1 MPQLHLLKQTTDAR
15 FEVVVVDNA
24 SDDTT
29 PEVVRRHAE
38 SDPRIR
44 RVEET
49 VVGLSRAKNAGISN
63 ARGEL
68 LLFTDDDVVLVDS
81 WVAAYVDFFRTSRPG
96 PVLAGGPVLPI
107 AHDLSAWPAWITAS
121 GTVELPRLYHGEVPR
136 RLGEF
141 EWLWG
146 GNMAAPRRLFDAIG
160 GFDESIGVSGVQR
173 GTFEDVELV
182 QRVVAH
188 GGECWYVPAAVIYH
202 RTAAEATRPRVVAGK
217 AFTRGANDVLRHRRG
232 SHYRAVATRADK
244 AASSSNRDSPDAG
257 GVDGVGGC
265 LPHDGPCVRLRAC
278 APLVH
283 GRPAGARSRRP
294 TLSRARGRSPAV
306 GWRCSAVSLGS
317 QPFRGAEAPP

>member
-1 MPQLHLLKQTTDAR
+1 
-15 FEVVVVDNA
+15 VVDNA

-44 RVEET
+44 RVEAT

-68 LLFTDDDVVLVDS
+68 LLFTDDDVVLVDR
-81 WVAAYVDFFRTSRPG
+81 WIAAYVDFFRTPRPG

-107 AHDLSAWPAWITAS
+107 AHDLSPWPAWITAS
-121 GTVELPRLYHGEVPR
+121 GIVELPRLYHGEVPR

-146 GNMAAPRRLFDAIG
+146 GNMAAPRRLFDAMG
-160 GFDESIGVSGVQR
+160 GFDESIGVSGEQR

-182 QRVVAH
+182 QRVAAH
-188 GGECWYVPAAVIYH
+188 GGECWYLPAAAIYH
-202 RTAAEATRPRVVAGK
+202 RTAPEATRPRAVAAN

-232 SHYRAVATRADK
+232 SHYEPSLRVPTKPLLAAVAT
-244 AASSSNRDSPDAG
+244 P
-257 GVDGVGGC
+257 
-265 LPHDGPCVRLRAC
+265 
-278 APLVH
+278 
-283 GRPAGARSRRP
+283 
-294 TLSRARGRSPAV
+294 
-306 GWRCSAVSLGS
+306 
-317 QPFRGAEAPP
+317 